1 MISIMVKNLA
11 DKHIADHKMIAD
23 IDRFTGR
30 KTTTERIVKP
40 IMQAKLKAKL

>member
-11 DKHIADHKMIAD
+11 DKPVADHKMIAN

-30 KTTTERIVKP
+30 KTTTERIVKC